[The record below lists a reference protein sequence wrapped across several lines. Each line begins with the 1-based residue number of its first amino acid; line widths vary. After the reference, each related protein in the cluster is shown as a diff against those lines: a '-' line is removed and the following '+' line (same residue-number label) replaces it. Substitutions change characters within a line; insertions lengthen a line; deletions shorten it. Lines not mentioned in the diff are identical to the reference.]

1 MTTILTNNHYRKFG
15 NNIENTIL
23 THSTHKSNKISLQDS
38 YSEAGRMIPR
48 GVLRQHSSSYPF
60 NERNIDLSERV
71 KVGRAVAK
79 CKPQNDN
86 AIFDC
91 KVLSRNHAMIWFEN
105 GKFFIK
111 DTSSSNGTFINT
123 SRLSPANQPS
133 SEEEIHSDDII
144 QLGVEVVDNSTN
156 VTHSCIIIRI
166 KLFYPNGSEALNEA
180 NMFNIPTVNMLPPYY
195 SYSQM
200 IEREKLVYEK
210 LNTIEAIL
218 EEAHLL
224 ADMTLNA
231 RNQNK
236 NLAKQLND
244 LQVISDEKTKLA
256 EKLTD
261 ECNNLRETIDRLSQE
276 IQNDNKKISELN
288 ESLKDRDNLVE
299 QLQIRVKNMARQDN
313 RLLMA
318 LIIMFISLLV
328 VASFGTFGKIL
339 EFASF

>member
-1 MTTILTNNHYRKFG
+1 MTTFLTTNHSKKFD
-15 NNIENTIL
+15 NHIE
-23 THSTHKSNKISLQDS
+23 THSKSNKISHSLQNS
-38 YSEAGRMIPR
+38 YSEIGQMKPR
-48 GVLRQHSSSYPF
+48 AVLRQHSNSYPF
-60 NERNIDLSERV
+60 DERNIDLSERV

-79 CKPQNDN
+79 CKPQDDN

-123 SRLSPANQPS
+123 LRLSAANEPS
-133 SEEEIHSDDII
+133 LEEEIHSNDII
-144 QLGVEVVDNSTN
+144 QFGVEVVDNNTN

-166 KLFYPNGSEALNEA
+166 KLFYPNGSEASNET

-231 RNQNK
+231 RKQNER
-236 NLAKQLND
+236 LANQLNE

-256 EKLTD
+256 EKLSD
-261 ECNNLRETIDRLSQE
+261 ECNCLKETIDRLSQDS
-276 IQNDNKKISELN
+276 QNDNKRISELN
-288 ESLKDRDNLVE
+288 ETIKDRDLLAE
-299 QLQIRVKNMARQDN
+299 QLQIRVKDMARQDN
-313 RLLMA
+313 RLLIA
-318 LIIMFISLLV
+318 LFIMFITLLV
-328 VASFGTFGKIL
+328 VAGSDTFGKIL
-339 EFASF
+339 EYASF